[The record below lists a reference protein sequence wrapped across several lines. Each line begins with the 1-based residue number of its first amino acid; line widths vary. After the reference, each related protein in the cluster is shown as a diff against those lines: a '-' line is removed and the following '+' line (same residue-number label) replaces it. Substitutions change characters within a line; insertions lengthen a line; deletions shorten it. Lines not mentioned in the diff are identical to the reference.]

1 MRKFGERNGQCNMN
15 YKTKD
20 QIKEEAFDIL
30 HELEMEDIRN
40 TYDVLDI
47 EESIYNKYIITV
59 SPDNFKDVI
68 NVFIKMGLT
77 SFATSK
83 MSNYIE
89 ILISEYD
96 LLNKLTNKKIKRLHD
111 CIEDLY
117 K

>member
-47 EESIYNKYIITV
+47 EESDFNCNFIIIKV

-68 NVFIKMGLT
+68 NVFIEMGLT
-77 SFATSK
+77 RFTTNK
-83 MSNYIE
+83 MSNCIE
-89 ILISEYD
+89 IIISEYD
-96 LLNKLTNKKIKRLHD
+96 LLYKLTNKKIKRLHD
-111 CIEDLY
+111 CIEDL
-117 K
+117 

>member
-1 MRKFGERNGQCNMN
+1 MRKFGEKNGQCNMN

-30 HELEMEDIRN
+30 HELEIDEIRN

-47 EESIYNKYIITV
+47 EKSIYDKYIITV

-68 NVFIKMGLT
+68 NVFIEMGLT
-77 SFATSK
+77 RFATSK
-83 MSNYIE
+83 MSNCIE

-96 LLNKLTNKKIKRLHD
+96 LLNKLSNEKIKRLHD
-111 CIEDLY
+111 CIEDL
-117 K
+117 